1 MYNSF
6 EFPDFENIRFHVILD
21 QVIPDLS
28 FFKHVCPGDCE
39 GCLESFAEV
48 YCRMCCQ
55 DQMKEPM
62 SISFLTDH
70 FDYITDWLTSSEVF
84 RGLKAIYN
92 NVIGRNM
99 RNAEPDVFNPQEIN
113 TFIRNFHW
121 HRSNSLDPNPE
132 MPVDF
137 ETDLNRSSFDPP
149 EICGYYEQGAS
160 RADQGRIVG
169 GEEVKKL
176 SMFPW
181 QMSLSTGFLGLYY
194 QHRCGAALINDRWAL
209 TAAHCTR
216 QVSSETNLYIIGGF
230 LDINNK
236 EAAQIRYVEKIIN
249 HENFMPTLYEN
260 DISLLRTE
268 EPITYTPSL
277 IPICLP
283 DPEIVDAPGYAR
295 FNVGKNATLT
305 GWGRLWNDGPL
316 AEQLEMV
323 TLPLI
328 SNLECMR
335 WYNASGSRQFIP
347 TQTFLCAGYKKGEM
361 DACSGDSGGPLI
373 ISREDGRMM
382 LWGIVS
388 WGIGCGVA
396 GRPGVYTRVSQF
408 TKWIESNVKENSPW
422 LNRK

>member
-1 MYNSF
+1 MKDAANVNKSSSLVTRVKKMYNSF
-6 EFPDFENIRFHVILD
+6 ELPDFENIRFHVILD

-28 FFKHVCPGDCE
+28 FFKNVCPGDCE
-39 GCLESFAEV
+39 GCLESYAEV

-62 SISFLTDH
+62 SISFLADH

-92 NVIGRNM
+92 NVIGRGM

-149 EICGYYEQGAS
+149 EICGYYEQGES

-194 QHRCGAALINDRWAL
+194 QHRYSITFKHHSSLHCILTMNSRCGAALINDRWAL

-216 QVSSETNLYIIGGF
+216 QVTSETNLYIIGGF

-236 EAAQIRYVEKIIN
+236 EAAQIR
-249 HENFMPTLYEN
+249 
-260 DISLLRTE
+260 
-268 EPITYTPSL
+268 
-277 IPICLP
+277 
-283 DPEIVDAPGYAR
+283 
-295 FNVGKNATLT
+295 
-305 GWGRLWNDGPL
+305 
-316 AEQLEMV
+316 
-323 TLPLI
+323 
-328 SNLECMR
+328 
-335 WYNASGSRQFIP
+335 
-347 TQTFLCAGYKKGEM
+347 
-361 DACSGDSGGPLI
+361 
-373 ISREDGRMM
+373 
-382 LWGIVS
+382 
-388 WGIGCGVA
+388 
-396 GRPGVYTRVSQF
+396 
-408 TKWIESNVKENSPW
+408 
-422 LNRK
+422 